1 MGAYAV
7 DFSPLPTNSRGTRI
21 ALSWP
26 VHPDRPTGPRTLL
39 IVDDD
44 PCAADAIVRWFR
56 DARWTVRVAHNRT
69 QAVDFA
75 VAQLPDFLVVE
86 QRLVDGP
93 GFDLLPRLKALNP
106 AVVGVVLTR
115 LPSIAAAVHAIRMGF
130 RDYLAKPIAPR
141 RLGCLFGLGTSA
153 DAEADAANGLAAA
166 NDIGVDGEE
175 PPSLARVEWEHI
187 HSVLLDCRGNISE
200 AARVLGLHRRS
211 LQRKLRRNGPP
222 ATQARR

>member
-1 MGAYAV
+1 MSGV
-7 DFSPLPTNSRGTRI
+7 PT
-21 ALSWP
+21 
-26 VHPDRPTGPRTLL
+26 DRPNVTRTLL
-39 IVDDD
+39 VVDDD
-44 PCAADAIVRWFR
+44 PCASEPMVRWFR
-56 DARWTVRVAHNRT
+56 ELRWNVRVAVSRA
-69 QAVDFA
+69 QAVDYA
-75 VAQLPDFLVVE
+75 VAHLPDFLVVE

-93 GFDLLPRLKALNP
+93 GYELLPRLKALNP

-115 LPSIAAAVHAIRMGF
+115 LPSIAAAVHAIRLGF

-141 RLGCLFGLGTSA
+141 RLACLFGVGSPDDA
-153 DAEADAANGLAAA
+153 DAVNGLAAA
-166 NDIGVDGEE
+166 NDVAVADE

-222 ATQARR
+222 SAQARR